1 MFQEG
6 SFHSVKSGSGS
17 AWKKG
22 SEPLPFP
29 SYRFQPAS
37 SPFGGVPV
45 LNAVHSPNLFDVV
58 FSVAMPF
65 VTFRRF
71 VPHLFLRVP
80 PESQRFQF
88 PPVGRGVPAHP
99 DEAADHFDMNAV
111 HADGAFHAFFKY
123 DLVSEAKRRYAGAAK
138 ERQKTKKI
146 FCENRFRFKNIKK
159 RTLSRRSPSD
169 FVTWDVSLQ
178 KRGYSPNRSVS
189 YRTSS

>member
-37 SPFGGVPV
+37 LPFGGVPV
-45 LNAVHSPNLFDVV
+45 RFVLNAVHASNLFDVV

-88 PPVGRGVPAHP
+88 PLVGRGVPAHP
-99 DEAADHFDMNAV
+99 DEAADHFDMNAA
-111 HADGAFHAFFKY
+111 HADEPFHRFLKRLRGFPCFFLCSGQAFFG
-123 DLVSEAKRRYAGAAK
+123 DS
-138 ERQKTKKI
+138 I
-146 FCENRFRFKNIKK
+146 
-159 RTLSRRSPSD
+159 
-169 FVTWDVSLQ
+169 
-178 KRGYSPNRSVS
+178 
-189 YRTSS
+189 